1 MSQKKPGS
9 LKLKLLSLLPKAR
22 RLATSALSLALI
34 AGSLGLL
41 VIKAPELHGHYLRY
55 EVGSRT
61 YMIKGKLDG
70 GGGSGF
76 QVKAA
81 SGQSYIVTNSHVCE
95 GALGQSEDKT
105 ALLVVKDDGTSL
117 RRRIIE
123 NSDFTDLCLLEGM
136 PGVDGLSLSSEPG
149 LGETAYVVGHPRLRP
164 LSVSSGQ
171 AVGRSDVQILA
182 YVMPTGDSLLDLML
196 EMTGMLNK
204 EGKCEL
210 PKNQIVEI
218 PVEMMGTEVGKI
230 RLCLNV
236 TRSAYMTTIVIHPGN
251 SGSPMVDMWGNVE
264 GVAFASDGTNWAYS
278 VSLSDLRKFLSRY

>member
-34 AGSLGLL
+34 AGSLGIL

-61 YMIKGKLDG
+61 YMIKGTPEG

-95 GALGQSEDKT
+95 GALEQSPDKT
-105 ALLVVKDDGTSL
+105 ALLVMKDDGTSL

-136 PGVDGLSLSSEPG
+136 PGVDGLKLGDEPG

-171 AVGRSDVQILA
+171 AVGRSDVKILA
-182 YVMPTGDSLLDLML
+182 YILPGNPFIDLLAPELTKDA
-196 EMTGMLNK
+196 
-204 EGKCEL
+204 KCDL
-210 PKNQIVEI
+210 PKNELITEDTPI
-218 PVEMMGTEVGKI
+218 GPVK
-230 RLCLNV
+230 LCINA

-264 GVAFASDGTNWAYS
+264 GVAFASDGTTWAYS